1 MHDAIRQ
8 NERRIISIALKCC
21 KIDNRWFKYLN
32 VNRSGMLPRMSPGSS
47 HAKYMNIFRLRRIIL
62 QWLRAFSNETLMAPE
77 VLSSD
82 DLTAAAENFRPYGG
96 KLSLPDPAAGEECR
110 KGAPAPVYTP
120 HAICTLTNAKP
131 IIIAAQ
137 TLKRCSINRKWLS
150 PNFYFRLELR
160 AIYHSERYEG
170 GALGH
175 AGRWYYS
182 AITWGKMEDL
192 RASKCVHV
200 IAFPLVSRWI
210 IRRCYISK
218 FFNVSS
224 PLCLTLPQWP
234 EILFVTIELRSV
246 PRDLIFY

>member
-1 MHDAIRQ
+1 MIQIFKCQPFGDVTTNLAWLVARQ
-8 NERRIISIALKCC
+8 VHEHFSATSYHSSVIAG
-21 KIDNRWFKYLN
+21 IFEWN
-32 VNRSGMLPRMSPGSS
+32 VNGTRSFVLWSYGGSGGGG
-47 HAKYMNIFRLRRIIL
+47 KFPPLRRKT
-62 QWLRAFSNETLMAPE
+62 F
-77 VLSSD
+77 V
-82 DLTAAAENFRPYGG
+82 
-96 KLSLPDPAAGEECR
+96 PDPAAGEECR

-200 IAFPLVSRWI
+200 MAFPLVSRWI
-210 IRRCYISK
+210 IRRYYISK

>member
-1 MHDAIRQ
+1 MSK
-8 NERRIISIALKCC
+8 RRTCI
-21 KIDNRWFKYLN
+21 
-32 VNRSGMLPRMSPGSS
+32 
-47 HAKYMNIFRLRRIIL
+47 H
-62 QWLRAFSNETLMAPE
+62 
-77 VLSSD
+77 
-82 DLTAAAENFRPYGG
+82 
-96 KLSLPDPAAGEECR
+96 
-110 KGAPAPVYTP
+110 P

-150 PNFYFRLELR
+150 PNFYFRLELC

-192 RASKCVHV
+192 RASKCIHV
-200 IAFPLVSRWI
+200 MAFLLVSRWI
-210 IRRCYISK
+210 IRRYYILK

-224 PLCLTLPQWP
+224 SLCLTLPQWP
-234 EILFVTIELRSV
+234 EILFVTIEFRSALK
-246 PRDLIFY
+246 DSSLINSTFCAISNIYLFVYCFEIKKRWLEK